1 MSATA
6 FLSFMKYVLLVSY
19 TPGPSN
25 IYSLNT
31 SIRYGFKR
39 FLKVY
44 SGLITGFFIVL
55 LGSVFITY
63 GFSLLPPVVTTA
75 LRIIGGI
82 YILILAWHIWKSTPI
97 DAFESEETS
106 SKLPG
111 FLNGLFL
118 NLTNIKVMFFS
129 LSVYQMYLI
138 RYYHSLAELL
148 LWCIP
153 MSFLGSCSTIVWALL
168 GQGLASS
175 YNRYYK
181 LYNTIL
187 SLSLLLCVIELFL

>member
-1 MSATA
+1 MSVPA

-31 SIRYGFKR
+31 SIRYGFKQ
-39 FLKVY
+39 FIKVY
-44 SGLITGFFIVL
+44 IGLITGFLIIT
-55 LGSVFITY
+55 LGSVFLTY
-63 GFSLLPPVVTTA
+63 GFSLLPTVVTA
-75 LRIIGGI
+75 GMRIIGGI
-82 YILILAWHIWKSTPI
+82 YILVLAWHIWKSTPI
-97 DAFESEETS
+97 ATSESDEAAH
-106 SKLPG
+106 KLPG
-111 FLNGLFL
+111 FLNGLLL
-118 NLTNIKVMFFS
+118 NLTNVKVMFFS

-138 RYYHSLAELL
+138 RCYHSLPALL

-153 MSFLGSCSTIVWALL
+153 LSLLGSSSTIVWALM

-181 LYNTIL
+181 CYNAVL
-187 SLSLLLCVIELFL
+187 SLSLLFCVFELFL